1 MALTIRMKRSFSSSV
16 MGQPQLSDGF
26 HRLEQAIGVHPR
38 DPESLRDLG
47 RTLAIAVQGL
57 HGLPVNAGFAALVDA
72 RLLRLRDALKLALA
86 PEVRLKLR
94 KHPEHVEKRLTRR
107 RAGVDGLLGRPEMRT
122 LRLHLAHDVL
132 EVPNGAG
139 EPVDA
144 RDHQF
149 VARAQKRDD
158 ARQFGS
164 ALARGAGDLFR
175 ADDLAPSGLE
185 ALDLKREVL
194 VGAADPSVADSGQV
208 CNLRV

>member
-16 MGQPQLSDGF
+16 MGQPRLSDGF

-38 DPESLRDLG
+38 NPKNLRNLG
-47 RTLAIAVQGL
+47 RTLAVAVQGL
-57 HGLPVNAGFAALVDA
+57 HGLTVDAGFAALVDA
-72 RLLRLRDALKLALA
+72 RLLRLRDALKLALT
-86 PEVRLKLR
+86 PEVRLELR

-122 LRLHLAHDVL
+122 LRLHLAHDIL
-132 EVPNGAG
+132 KVPNGAG

-164 ALARGAGDLFR
+164 TLACGAGDLFR
-175 ADDLAPSGLE
+175 ADNLAPGGLE

-194 VGAADPSVADSGQV
+194 VCGADPGVADPGHV
-208 CNLRV
+208 RNLRL